1 LIKRTLSLLVPILLF
16 SLSPCYAG
24 ILEDLVSQAGDFSPQ
39 ALPALQQ
46 QSSLDDTT
54 IVKGLKEALATGTER
69 AVTQVAR
76 PDGYFGNSLIKILL
90 PDTVQKATDLLA
102 TVGYQKQVDEFVLS
116 MNRAAEAAAP
126 KAAAFFG
133 DAIRQMTVEDARGIL
148 AGGDTS
154 ATQFFEKKL
163 RSKLFESFKPVVS
176 NSMNQVGTVRSY
188 QEMMGSYRSLPMASL
203 FGTPSLDLN
212 SYVTNKALDGLFT
225 MVGQE
230 EKKIRT
236 NPVARTTDLLR
247 TVFGSK

>member
-1 LIKRTLSLLVPILLF
+1 MKRVLSLAFATLFF

-24 ILEDLVSQAGDFSPQ
+24 ILDDLSGQLGDLPSQ
-39 ALPALQQ
+39 ALPALQP
-46 QSSLDDTT
+46 QSSLDNTT

-69 AVTQVAR
+69 AVTEVAK
-76 PDGYFGNSLIKILL
+76 PDGYFGNPLIKILL
-90 PDTVQKATDLLA
+90 PDKVQRAADLLA
-102 TVGYQKQVDEFVLS
+102 AVGYQQQVNEFVLS

-133 DAIRQMTVEDARGIL
+133 DAIRQMTVEDAKGIL

-163 RSKLFESFKPVVS
+163 RSKLFDSFKPVVS
-176 NSMNQVGTVRSY
+176 NSMNKVGTVRSY
-188 QEMMGSYRSLPMASL
+188 QDMMGSYDSLPMASVL
-203 FGTPSLDLN
+203 GVPSLDLN

-236 NPVARTTDLLR
+236 NPAARTTDLLR
-247 TVFGSK
+247 TVFGGK

>member
-1 LIKRTLSLLVPILLF
+1 MKRTLSLAFAVLLL

-24 ILEDLVSQAGDFSPQ
+24 MLEDITGQMGELPSH

-46 QSSLDDTT
+46 GSSLDNTT

-69 AVTQVAR
+69 AVTEVAR
-76 PDGYFGNSLIKILL
+76 PDGYFGNPLIKILL
-90 PDTVQKATDLLA
+90 PDKVQKAADLLA
-102 TVGYQKQVDEFVLS
+102 AVGYQKQVNEFVLS

-126 KAAAFFG
+126 KAASFFG

-154 ATQFFEKKL
+154 ATQFFEKKI
-163 RSKLFESFKPVVS
+163 RTKLFDSFKPVVS
-176 NSMNQVGTVRSY
+176 SSMDKVGTVRSY
-188 QEMMGSYRSLPMASL
+188 KEMMGSYENLPMASML
-203 FGTPSLDLN
+203 GVPSLDLN

-236 NPVARTTDLLR
+236 NPAARTTDLLR

>member
-1 LIKRTLSLLVPILLF
+1 MKRVLSLAFAIPLF
-16 SLSPCYAG
+16 SLSPCSAG
-24 ILEDLVSQAGDFSPQ
+24 IFEDLTGQIGDLPSQ
-39 ALPALQQ
+39 ALPTIPQ

-69 AVTQVAR
+69 AVTEVAR
-76 PDGYFGNSLIKILL
+76 PDGYFGNPLIKILL
-90 PDTVQKATDLLA
+90 PDKVQKAADLLA
-102 TVGYQKQVDEFVLS
+102 TVGYQKEVDEFVLS

-188 QEMMGSYRSLPMASL
+188 QEMMGSYSSLPMASM
-203 FGTPSLDLN
+203 FGTPTLDLN

-236 NPVARTTDLLR
+236 NPVARTTELLR
-247 TVFGSK
+247 RVFGTK

>member
-1 LIKRTLSLLVPILLF
+1 MKRALSLAFAILLF
-16 SLSPCYAG
+16 SLSPCSAG
-24 ILEDLVSQAGDFSPQ
+24 ILEDLTGQIGDLPSQT
-39 ALPALQQ
+39 LPALQQ
-46 QSSLDDTT
+46 QSSLDDVT

-69 AVTQVAR
+69 AVTEVAR

-90 PDTVQKATDLLA
+90 PDKVQKVADLLA
-102 TVGYQKQVDEFVLS
+102 TVGYQKQVNEFVLS

-126 KAAAFFG
+126 KAAGFFG

-176 NSMNQVGTVRSY
+176 SSMNQVGTVRSY
-188 QEMMGSYRSLPMASL
+188 QEMMGSYGSLPMASM

-236 NPVARTTDLLR
+236 NPMARTTELLR
-247 TVFGSK
+247 RVFGTK

>member
-1 LIKRTLSLLVPILLF
+1 MRESSKILPVRSAIFPARL
-16 SLSPCYAG
+16 C
-24 ILEDLVSQAGDFSPQ
+24 
-39 ALPALQQ
+39 PALQQ

-69 AVTQVAR
+69 AVTEVAR

-90 PDTVQKATDLLA
+90 PDKVQKAADLLA
-102 TVGYQKQVDEFVLS
+102 TVGYQKQVNEFVLS

-163 RSKLFESFKPVVS
+163 RIETLRIIQAGGFQQYESGGYGSFLPGDDGFVRQPSHGFHVR
-176 NSMNQVGTVRSY
+176 NSI
-188 QEMMGSYRSLPMASL
+188 P
-203 FGTPSLDLN
+203 
-212 SYVTNKALDGLFT
+212 
-225 MVGQE
+225 
-230 EKKIRT
+230 
-236 NPVARTTDLLR
+236 
-247 TVFGSK
+247 

>member
-1 LIKRTLSLLVPILLF
+1 MKRALCLPFVTLLF
-16 SLSPCYAG
+16 SLSPCQAG
-24 ILEDLVSQAGDFSPQ
+24 ILEDLTGQFGDLPSQ

-46 QSSLDDTT
+46 QSSLDNTT

-69 AVTQVAR
+69 AVTEVAR

-90 PDTVQKATDLLA
+90 PDKVQKAADMLSM
-102 TVGYQKQVDEFVLS
+102 VGYQKQVNEFVLS

-126 KAAAFFG
+126 KAATFFG
-133 DAIRQMTVEDARGIL
+133 DAIREMTVEDARGIL

-163 RSKLFESFKPVVS
+163 RTKLFDSFKPVVS
-176 NSMNQVGTVRSY
+176 NSMDQVGTVRSY
-188 QEMMGSYRSLPMASL
+188 KEMMGTYDNLPMASML
-203 FGTPSLDLN
+203 GTPSIDLN

-236 NPVARTTDLLR
+236 NPAARTTDLLR

>member
-1 LIKRTLSLLVPILLF
+1 MKRTLSLVIPILLF
-16 SLSPCYAG
+16 SLSPCSAG
-24 ILEDLVSQAGDFSPQ
+24 LLEELVSQAGDFSPQ
-39 ALPALQQ
+39 VHSALQQ

-90 PDTVQKATDLLA
+90 PDKVQKAADLLA

-188 QEMMGSYRSLPMASL
+188 QEMMGSYGSLPMASM

-212 SYVTNKALDGLFT
+212 NYVTNKALDGLFT

-247 TVFGSK
+247 TVFGTK

>member
-1 LIKRTLSLLVPILLF
+1 
-16 SLSPCYAG
+16 
-24 ILEDLVSQAGDFSPQ
+24 
-39 ALPALQQ
+39 
-46 QSSLDDTT
+46 
-54 IVKGLKEALATGTER
+54 
-69 AVTQVAR
+69 
-76 PDGYFGNSLIKILL
+76 
-90 PDTVQKATDLLA
+90 
-102 TVGYQKQVDEFVLS
+102 
-116 MNRAAEAAAP
+116 
-126 KAAAFFG
+126 
-133 DAIRQMTVEDARGIL
+133 MTVEDARGIL

-188 QEMMGSYRSLPMASL
+188 QEMMGSYRSLPMASM